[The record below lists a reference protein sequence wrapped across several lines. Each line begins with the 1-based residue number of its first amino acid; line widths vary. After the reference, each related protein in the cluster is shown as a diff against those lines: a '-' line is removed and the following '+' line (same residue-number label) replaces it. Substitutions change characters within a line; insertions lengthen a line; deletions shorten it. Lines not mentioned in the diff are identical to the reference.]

1 MDENEMTLREEA
13 SREPATIEE
22 YETGLPP
29 FLQHDLDAYKEGL
42 RTNSKYLDCLW
53 GELYGSINSAEISDG
68 TITQEH
74 ADYLRNK
81 FLWGGGQNESD

>member
-1 MDENEMTLREEA
+1 MDENEITLREEA

-42 RTNSKYLDCLW
+42 RTNSRYLDCLW
-53 GELYGSINSAEISDG
+53 ENCMGASTPLKE
-68 TITQEH
+68 
-74 ADYLRNK
+74 
-81 FLWGGGQNESD
+81 